1 MTGQIGAAV
10 RSTLEHESQVGAD
23 WTWDESAGRAATQA
37 LADGGWLGV
46 GLDGDLGGEG
56 GDLADAMAVVDAVS
70 SGGWPSPVA
79 DLLLVTN
86 SVRSSAGMSAHGAG
100 LTVVVPDLGVI
111 DDDGRIDVDADW
123 VPWATWASQL
133 IVITSDRDGDA
144 VVALVDADT
153 VQRTPRRSLNGAPW
167 ARVTL
172 TGVQPTT
179 LSPLRRPAGEVAEE
193 VLIYGAL
200 ARSVQIS
207 STLGRV
213 KELTVEHISTRKQF
227 GRPLSAFQA
236 VQQTVAALAGAVT
249 AAQAAVTDAV
259 RGVSHAAQLRDD
271 PRLPTAKIQTA
282 KAATEVAGF
291 AHQLHG
297 ALGTAREHEL
307 HRHTLGLWT
316 WREEFG
322 AEHYWAGRLATD
334 ALAAPDLWA
343 WLAQDAMSV
352 DVSGVP

>member
-1 MTGQIGAAV
+1 MTGQIGEAV
-10 RSTLEHESQVGAD
+10 RSTLEHESQVGTD
-23 WTWDESAGRAATQA
+23 WAWDESAGRSATQV

-56 GDLADAMAVVDAVS
+56 GDLADAVAVVDAVS

-79 DLLLVTN
+79 DLVLVTN
-86 SVRSSAGMSAHGAG
+86 SVRSIGGMSAPGAG
-100 LTVVVPDLGVI
+100 LTIVVPDVGVI
-111 DDDGRIDVDADW
+111 HDDGRIDVDANW

-133 IVITSDRDGDA
+133 IVITADRNGDA
-144 VVALVDADT
+144 GIAVIDADCA
-153 VQRTPRRSLNGAPW
+153 QLAPRRSLNGAPW

-172 TGVQPTT
+172 TGAQATT
-179 LSPLRRPAGEVAEE
+179 LTPLRRPASEVAEE

-207 STLGRV
+207 SALARV
-213 KELTVEHISTRKQF
+213 EELTVEHITARTQF

-236 VQQTVAALAGAVT
+236 VQQSIAALAGAVT
-249 AAQAAVTDAV
+249 AAQAAVADAV
-259 RGVSHAAQLRDD
+259 RGVSHAAQLRND

-282 KAATEVAGF
+282 RAATEVATV

-322 AEHYWAGRLATD
+322 AEHYWARRLATD

-343 WLAQDAMSV
+343 WLAQDAISAEV
-352 DVSGVP
+352 AGVP